1 MLKPTITIFMW
12 ELVLDIQVRLYL
24 VVCNLLQ
31 IKNKNLKGRR
41 VFSQVFVCFYFS
53 LFVTFFFN
61 LLSLN
66 RYCFRGTFL
75 PLDLKVKGIGYFN

>member
-1 MLKPTITIFMW
+1 MW

-61 LLSLN
+61 LLFLN

-75 PLDLKVKGIGYFN
+75 PLDLKVKGIGYLN